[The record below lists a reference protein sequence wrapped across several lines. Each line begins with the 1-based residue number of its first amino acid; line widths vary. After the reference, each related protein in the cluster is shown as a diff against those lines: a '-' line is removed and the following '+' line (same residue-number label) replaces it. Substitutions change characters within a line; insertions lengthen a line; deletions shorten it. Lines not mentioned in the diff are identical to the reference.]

1 MPDHTAEPVG
11 EPIDMV
17 LFCPQ
22 CGVQHVDAP
31 ESGVVFMQDASGH
44 QGDAP
49 TVVGAWDNPPHRS
62 HLCHACGHVWRPAD
76 VPTNGVPAIKT
87 TGKADSP
94 IAQPSW
100 ADGGAPAV
108 DEDVKAAR
116 AILARLCEEGFVRMS
131 IPVHPGDEDMVLSRV
146 IDRAALATAERSEL
160 DRLRILV
167 NTPTLHSFREGV
179 MLEAIHQRE
188 RWGSTHDAGK
198 TPADWFWLVG
208 YLAGKALHA
217 QNGGNTE
224 KALHHTISTAA
235 ALANWHAAIAGDHTA
250 MRPGINPAAQG
261 YGAGDE
267 GVCSHGMGFQCV
279 TCWPHPAAPS
289 DAVDPSKEERRP
301 THG

>member
-1 MPDHTAEPVG
+1 MRDNTAQPEGEPVATMQEFKHALDDAKALREQVRLLEDHAKG
-11 EPIDMV
+11 EV
-17 LFCPQ
+17 WRW
-22 CGVQHVDAP
+22 
-31 ESGVVFMQDASGH
+31 
-44 QGDAP
+44 QGDG
-49 TVVGAWDNPPHRS
+49 TDDIDSMGARM
-62 HLCHACGHVWRPAD
+62 
-76 VPTNGVPAIKT
+76 GVLIYASDL
-87 TGKADSP
+87 KAL
-94 IAQPSW
+94 IA
-100 ADGGAPAV
+100 ARAGGDAPAV

-116 AILARLCEEGFVRMS
+116 TILARLCEEGLVRMS
-131 IPVHPGDEDMVLSRV
+131 IPVRPDDEDMVLSRV
-146 IDRAALATAERSEL
+146 IDRAALATTERSEL

-188 RWGSTHDAGK
+188 RWGSTHDTGK

-261 YGAGDE
+261 YCAGDE